1 MKRVA
6 YVVLPFPPSA
16 NAYWRTFRGQVKQ
29 SAQGRLYKALVER
42 LLRARV
48 PSLMTGPLNITMDI
62 FRPAPTHA
70 NFAKSQARDLDNNN
84 KVLLDALQGVLFEND
99 SQVYRLETEH
109 WDHEPEN
116 PRVQIIIEENS
127 DERPHP
133 ASWPLEPSQHAALFT
148 ANREMADLRA
158 KELAKAKEKR
168 AARKAAKALEAPPP
182 GSLLPPWPRKPKR
195 LGRKRAAELAT
206 PAYRPPRP

>member
-1 MKRVA
+1 MKRVVQ
-6 YVVLPFPPSA
+6 VVVPFPPSA

-29 SAQGRLYKALVER
+29 SAQGRLYKELVER

-133 ASWPLEPSQHAALFT
+133 ASWPLEPRQHAALLV
-148 ANREMADLRA
+148 AKQEMMLLRA

-168 AARKAAKALEAPPP
+168 AAKKQAALASPPPAKPARPKRLSRKAAA
-182 GSLLPPWPRKPKR
+182 GM
-195 LGRKRAAELAT
+195 AT
-206 PAYRPPRP
+206 PAYRPPSR